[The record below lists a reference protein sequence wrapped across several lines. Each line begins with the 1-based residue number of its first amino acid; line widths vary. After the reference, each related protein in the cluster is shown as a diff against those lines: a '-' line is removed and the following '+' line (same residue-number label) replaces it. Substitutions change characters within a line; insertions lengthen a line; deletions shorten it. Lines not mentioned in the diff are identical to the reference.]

1 MLKTISLVTLAM
13 FAFAA
18 NSLLCRMA
26 LAHTDVDPVSFTV
39 ARIAGGA
46 WALLIFSYI
55 FYSQFAKNKGLSTID
70 LLQRGASVVGGISLF
85 AYAAL
90 FSFAYINMSTGA
102 GALLLFGS
110 VQLTMLSAGKM
121 KGETFGSIQSVGIAI
136 AFVGLIILL
145 LPSTTTPPLGSAV
158 MMVLAGIAWGI
169 YSIKGKKSKYAL
181 ITTAGNFVYA
191 GVLCALMLIVLFVTN
206 TLSLSFDIN
215 GLTLALLSGVFASAC
230 GYAIWYSVL
239 PLLTSSTA
247 ATIQLSVPVIATF
260 MGWVILSEKLTLQ
273 IMIASLVTLG
283 GISLTIKSKTKN

>member
-46 WALLIFSYI
+46 WALLILSFI
-55 FYSQFAKNKGLSTID
+55 FYRQFAKNKGLSTID

-121 KGETFGSIQSVGIAI
+121 RGEAFGSIQSVGIAI

-169 YSIKGKKSKYAL
+169 YSIIGQGSESPLAD
-181 ITTAGNFVYA
+181 TTFNF
-191 GVLCALMLIVLFVTN
+191 IRT
-206 TLSLSFDIN
+206 
-215 GLTLALLSGVFASAC
+215 
-230 GYAIWYSVL
+230 L
-239 PLLTSSTA
+239 PL
-247 ATIQLSVPVIATF
+247 V
-260 MGWVILSEKLTLQ
+260 VILTVVVFIFDNNVFVDNLMDFTSDRCTR
-273 IMIASLVTLG
+273 
-283 GISLTIKSKTKN
+283 N